1 MQNVMER
8 YQTFRQV
15 VDDITLMNNRFMN
28 KVFDGNIPATQRML
42 RVILKND
49 KIKVRTVSV
58 QQWLQNLYGHS
69 AQLDSLAED
78 ENGTQF
84 NVEIQRNDEG
94 ASAKRA
100 RFYCGALDMHFL
112 DTGEKYEALPEAYVI
127 FITENDVLKKGWAL
141 YNVQR
146 CLTNNG
152 EVFEDGSHVVYVN
165 AACQDD
171 TPLGRLMQDLNC
183 KNPAKMHY
191 KELADTVNYFKTTKE
206 GEANMTSVIEIYAE
220 NKAKE
225 AVAKAEKQAAKKAA
239 KATKKA
245 AEKAAHQRYVEVAKE
260 MLADNMSI
268 EVVTRI
274 SKLSEEEVRELAAKQ
289 SA

>member
-1 MQNVMER
+1 MQDIMQNYESIS
-8 YQTFRQV
+8 QV
-15 VDDITLMNNRFMN
+15 INDVTLMDNRFLN
-28 KVFDGNIPATQRML
+28 KALDGNIPATQRML
-42 RVILKND
+42 RIMLNND
-49 KIKVRTVSV
+49 KIKVRKVGV

-69 AQLDSLAED
+69 AQLDILAED

-127 FITENDVLKKGWAL
+127 FITEHDVLKKGWPL

-146 CLTNNG
+146 CLIGNG

-165 AACQDD
+165 AACQED

-183 KNPAKMHY
+183 KDPNKMHY
-191 KELADTVNYFKTTKE
+191 KELADTVSYFKTTKE
-206 GEANMTSVIEIYAE
+206 GEANMASVIEMYAK
-220 NKAKE
+220 NQ
-225 AVAKAEKQAAKKAA
+225 AEKVAAKV
-239 KATKKA
+239 
-245 AEKAAHQRYVEVAKE
+245 AEETAYQRNIEVAKE

-274 SKLSEEEVRELAAKQ
+274 SKLSEDEVRALAAKQ

>member
-1 MQNVMER
+1 MLYFGASAVR
-8 YQTFRQV
+8 SGR
-15 VDDITLMNNRFMN
+15 RSA
-28 KVFDGNIPATQRML
+28 DG
-42 RVILKND
+42 
-49 KIKVRTVSV
+49 
-58 QQWLQNLYGHS
+58 
-69 AQLDSLAED
+69 
-78 ENGTQF
+78 GTQF

-127 FITENDVLKKGWAL
+127 FITEHDVLKKGRPL
-141 YNVQR
+141 YNIHR
-146 CLTNNG
+146 SIDETG
-152 EVFEDGSHVVYVN
+152 EVFGDGSHVVYVN
-165 AACQDD
+165 AACQED

-183 KNPAKMHY
+183 KDPNKMHY

-206 GEANMTSVIEIYAE
+206 GEVNMTSVIEIYAE

-245 AEKAAHQRYVEVAKE
+245 AEKAAHQSNVEVAKNL
-260 MLADNMSI
+260 LAEGMSEDFI
-268 EVVTRI
+268 VRTT
-274 SKLSEEEVRELAAKQ
+274 KLSLEEVRALAEKQ

>member
-1 MQNVMER
+1 MQDIMQNYESI
-8 YQTFRQV
+8 RQV
-15 VDDITLMNNRFMN
+15 INDVTLMDNRFLN
-28 KVFDGNIPATQRML
+28 KALDGNIPATQRML
-42 RVILKND
+42 RIMLNND
-49 KIKVRTVSV
+49 KIKVHKVGV

-69 AQLDSLAED
+69 AQLDILAED

-112 DTGEKYEALPEAYVI
+112 DTGEKYKALPEAYVI
-127 FITENDVLKKGWAL
+127 FITENDVLKKGWPL

-146 CLTNNG
+146 CLTDNG

-183 KNPAKMHY
+183 KDPNKMHY

-206 GEANMTSVIEIYAE
+206 GEANMTSVIEIYAK
-220 NKAKE
+220 NQ
-225 AVAKAEKQAAKKAA
+225 AEKAAKKAA
-239 KATKKA
+239 AKA
-245 AEKAAHQRYVEVAKE
+245 AEETAHQRNVEVAKK
-260 MLADNMSI
+260 MLAEGMSI
-268 EVVTRI
+268 EVTARI
-274 SKLSEEEVRELAAKQ
+274 S
-289 SA
+289 

>member
-1 MQNVMER
+1 MQDIMQNYESI
-8 YQTFRQV
+8 RQV
-15 VDDITLMNNRFMN
+15 INDVTLMDNRFLN
-28 KVFDGNIPATQRML
+28 KALDGNIPATQRML
-42 RVILKND
+42 RIMLNND
-49 KIKVRTVSV
+49 KIKVRKVGV

-69 AQLDSLAED
+69 AQLDILAED

-94 ASAKRA
+94 ASEKRA

-127 FITENDVLKKGWAL
+127 FITEHDVLKKSWPL

-146 CLTNNG
+146 CLIGNG

-183 KNPAKMHY
+183 KDPAKMHY
-191 KELADTVNYFKTTKE
+191 KELADRVNYFKTSKE
-206 GEANMTSVIEIYAE
+206 GGIYMTDIIEMYAK
-220 NKAKE
+220 NQ
-225 AVAKAEKQAAKKAA
+225 AEKVAAKV
-239 KATKKA
+239 
-245 AEKAAHQRYVEVAKE
+245 AEETAYKRNIEVAKE

-274 SKLSEEEVRELAAKQ
+274 SKLSEDEVRALAAKQ

>member
-49 KIKVRTVSV
+49 KIKVRKVSV

-69 AQLDSLAED
+69 AQLDILAED

-84 NVEIQRNDEG
+84 NVEIQRSDEG
-94 ASAKRA
+94 ASVQRA

-112 DTGEKYEALPEAYVI
+112 DKGKKYETLPDAYVI
-127 FITENDVLKKGWAL
+127 FITETDVLKNGRPL
-141 YNVQR
+141 YHIQR
-146 CLTNNG
+146 SVDETG
-152 EVFEDGSHVVYVN
+152 KAFGDGSHIVYVN

-171 TPLGRLMQDLNC
+171 TPLGRLLQDFNC
-183 KNPAKMHY
+183 SNPAKMHY
-191 KELADTVNYFKTTKE
+191 KELADTVNYLKSTKE
-206 GEANMTSVIEIYAE
+206 GEIDMTDIIEAYAE
-220 NKAKE
+220 NR
-225 AVAKAEKQAAKKAA
+225 AE
-239 KATKKA
+239 KA
-245 AEKAAHQRYVEVAKE
+245 AEKAAHQSNVEFAKNL
-260 MLADNMSI
+260 LAEGMSEDFI
-268 EVVTRI
+268 VRTT
-274 SKLSEEEVRELAAKQ
+274 KLSLEEVRALAAKQ

>member
-1 MQNVMER
+1 MQDIMQNYESIS
-8 YQTFRQV
+8 QV
-15 VDDITLMNNRFMN
+15 INDVTLMDNRFLN
-28 KVFDGNIPATQRML
+28 KALDGNIPATQRML
-42 RVILKND
+42 RIMLNND
-49 KIKVRTVSV
+49 KIKVRKVGV

-69 AQLDSLAED
+69 AQLDILAED

-94 ASAKRA
+94 ASEKRA

-127 FITENDVLKKGWAL
+127 FITEHDVLKKSWPL

-146 CLTNNG
+146 CLIGNG

-165 AACQDD
+165 AACQED

-183 KNPAKMHY
+183 KDPNKMHY

-206 GEANMTSVIEIYAE
+206 GEANMASVIEMYAK
-220 NKAKE
+220 NQ
-225 AVAKAEKQAAKKAA
+225 AEKVAAKV
-239 KATKKA
+239 
-245 AEKAAHQRYVEVAKE
+245 AEETAYKRNIEVAKE

-274 SKLSEEEVRELAAKQ
+274 SKLSEDEVRALAAKQ

>member
-1 MQNVMER
+1 MLDIMQNYESI
-8 YQTFRQV
+8 RQIIHDV
-15 VDDITLMNNRFMN
+15 TLMNNRFLN
-28 KVFDGNIPATQRML
+28 KALDGNIPATQRML

-49 KIKVRTVSV
+49 KIKVRKVGV

-69 AQLDSLAED
+69 AQLDILAED

-127 FITENDVLKKGWAL
+127 FITENDVLKKGWPI

-146 CLTNNG
+146 CLTDNG

-183 KNPAKMHY
+183 KDPAKMHY
-191 KELADTVNYFKTTKE
+191 KELADRVNYFKTSKE
-206 GEANMTSVIEIYAE
+206 GEIDMTDIIEMYAKNYAE
-220 NKAKE
+220 K
-225 AVAKAEKQAAKKAA
+225 VAEKV
-239 KATKKA
+239 
-245 AEKAAHQRYVEVAKE
+245 AEETAHQSNVEFAKNL
-260 MLADNMSI
+260 LAEGMSEDFI
-268 EVVTRI
+268 VRTT
-274 SKLSEEEVRELAAKQ
+274 KLSEEEVRALSAKQ

>member
-49 KIKVRTVSV
+49 KIKVCKVSV

-69 AQLDSLAED
+69 AQLDILAED
-78 ENGTQF
+78 EHGTQF

-94 ASAKRA
+94 ASVQRA

-112 DTGEKYEALPEAYVI
+112 DRGKKYEALPDAYVI
-127 FITENDVLKKGWAL
+127 FITESDVLKKGRPL
-141 YNVQR
+141 YNIQR
-146 CLTNNG
+146 SIDETG
-152 EVFEDGSHVVYVN
+152 EAFGDGSHIVYVN

-171 TPLGRLMQDLNC
+171 TPLGRLMQDFNC
-183 KNPAKMHY
+183 NDPAKMHY
-191 KELADTVNYFKTTKE
+191 KELADRVNYFKTSKE
-206 GEANMTSVIEIYAE
+206 GEIDMTDIIEVYANNKAE
-220 NKAKE
+220 KAAKE
-225 AVAKAEKQAAKKAA
+225 AVAKAS
-239 KATKKA
+239 
-245 AEKAAHQRYVEVAKE
+245 HQRNVEVAKK
-260 MLADNMSI
+260 MLADGMNL
-268 EVVTRI
+268 EAVVRY
-274 SKLSEEEVRELAAKQ
+274 SDLSEEEVRALAAKQ

>member
-49 KIKVRTVSV
+49 KIKVRKVSV

-69 AQLDSLAED
+69 AQLDILAED

-84 NVEIQRNDEG
+84 NVEIQRSDEG
-94 ASAKRA
+94 ASVQRA

-112 DTGEKYEALPEAYVI
+112 DRGKKYETLPEAYVI
-127 FITENDVLKKGWAL
+127 FITETDVLKNGRPL
-141 YNVQR
+141 YHIQR
-146 CLTNNG
+146 SVDETG
-152 EVFEDGSHVVYVN
+152 EAFGDGSHIVYVN

-171 TPLGRLMQDLNC
+171 TPLGRLMQDFNC
-183 KNPAKMHY
+183 SNPAKMYY
-191 KELADTVNYFKTTKE
+191 KELADTVNYFKSTKE
-206 GEANMTSVIEIYAE
+206 GEIDMTDIIEVYAN
-220 NKAKE
+220 NK
-225 AVAKAEKQAAKKAA
+225 
-239 KATKKA
+239 
-245 AEKAAHQRYVEVAKE
+245 AEKAAAKAAEEATHQSNVEVAKNLLME
-260 MLADNMSI
+260 GMSEDFI
-268 EVVTRI
+268 VRTT
-274 SKLSEEEVRELAAKQ
+274 KLSLEEVRALAAKQ

>member
-1 MQNVMER
+1 MQDIMQNYESI
-8 YQTFRQV
+8 RQV
-15 VDDITLMNNRFMN
+15 INDVTLMDNRFLN
-28 KVFDGNIPATQRML
+28 KALDGNIPATQRML
-42 RVILKND
+42 RIMLNND
-49 KIKVRTVSV
+49 KIKVRKVGV

-69 AQLDSLAED
+69 AQLDILAED

-127 FITENDVLKKGWAL
+127 FITENDVLKKGWPL

-146 CLTNNG
+146 CLTDNG
-152 EVFEDGSHVVYVN
+152 EVFGDGSHVVYVN

-183 KNPAKMHY
+183 KDPNKMHY
-191 KELADTVNYFKTTKE
+191 KELADTVTYFKSTKE
-206 GEANMTSVIEIYAE
+206 GEANMASVIEMYAK
-220 NKAKE
+220 NH
-225 AVAKAEKQAAKKAA
+225 AEKVAAKV
-239 KATKKA
+239 
-245 AEKAAHQRYVEVAKE
+245 AEEAAHQRNIEVAKK
-260 MLADNMSI
+260 MLADSMSI
-268 EVVTRI
+268 EAVVRY
-274 SKLSEEEVRELAAKQ
+274 SELSLEEVRALVAKQ

>member
-1 MQNVMER
+1 MQDIMQNYESI
-8 YQTFRQV
+8 RQV
-15 VDDITLMNNRFMN
+15 INDVTLMDNRFLN
-28 KVFDGNIPATQRML
+28 KALDGNIPATQRML
-42 RVILKND
+42 RIILNND
-49 KIKVRTVSV
+49 KIKVRKVGV

-69 AQLDSLAED
+69 AQLDILAED

-112 DTGEKYEALPEAYVI
+112 DIGEKYEDLPEAYVI
-127 FITENDVLKKGWAL
+127 FITENDVLKKGWPL

-146 CLTNNG
+146 CLTGNG

-206 GEANMTSVIEIYAE
+206 GEANMTSVIEMYAK
-220 NKAKE
+220 NH
-225 AVAKAEKQAAKKAA
+225 AEKVAAKV
-239 KATKKA
+239 A
-245 AEKAAHQRYVEVAKE
+245 AEVAEETAHKSNVEVAKNL
-260 MLADNMSI
+260 LAEGMSEDFI
-268 EVVTRI
+268 VRTT
-274 SKLSEEEVRELAAKQ
+274 KLSLEEVRELAAKQ

>member
-49 KIKVRTVSV
+49 KIKVCKVSV

-69 AQLDSLAED
+69 AQLDILAED

-84 NVEIQRNDEG
+84 NVEIQRSDEG
-94 ASAKRA
+94 ASVQRA

-112 DTGEKYEALPEAYVI
+112 DRGKKYEALPDAYVI
-127 FITENDVLKKGWAL
+127 FITESDVLKKGRPL
-141 YNVQR
+141 YNIQR
-146 CLTNNG
+146 SIDETG
-152 EVFEDGSHVVYVN
+152 EAFGDGSHIVYVN

-171 TPLGRLMQDLNC
+171 TPLGRLMQDFNC
-183 KNPAKMHY
+183 NDPAKMHY
-191 KELADTVNYFKTTKE
+191 KELADRVNYFKTSKE
-206 GEANMTSVIEIYAE
+206 GEIDMTDIIEAYANNKAE
-220 NKAKE
+220 KAAKE
-225 AVAKAEKQAAKKAA
+225 AVAKAS
-239 KATKKA
+239 
-245 AEKAAHQRYVEVAKE
+245 HQRNVEVAKK
-260 MLADNMSI
+260 MLADGMNL
-268 EVVTRI
+268 EAVVRY
-274 SKLSEEEVRELAAKQ
+274 SDLSEEEVRALAAKQ

>member
-1 MQNVMER
+1 MQDIMQNYESI
-8 YQTFRQV
+8 RQV
-15 VDDITLMNNRFMN
+15 INDVTLMDNRFLN
-28 KVFDGNIPATQRML
+28 KALDGNIPATQRML
-42 RVILKND
+42 RIMLNND
-49 KIKVRTVSV
+49 KIKVRKVGV

-69 AQLDSLAED
+69 AQLDILAED

-127 FITENDVLKKGWAL
+127 FITENDVLKKGRPL
-141 YNVQR
+141 YNIHR
-146 CLTNNG
+146 SIDETG
-152 EVFEDGSHVVYVN
+152 EVFGDGSHVVYVN
-165 AACQDD
+165 AACQED

-183 KNPAKMHY
+183 KDPNKMHY

-206 GEANMTSVIEIYAE
+206 GEADMTSVIEIYAK
-220 NKAKE
+220 NQ
-225 AVAKAEKQAAKKAA
+225 AEKAAKKAA
-239 KATKKA
+239 AKA
-245 AEKAAHQRYVEVAKE
+245 AEETAHQRNVEVAKK
-260 MLADNMSI
+260 MLAEGMSI
-268 EVVTRI
+268 EVTARI
-274 SKLSEEEVRELAAKQ
+274 SELSEEEVRALAAKQ

>member
-1 MQNVMER
+1 ML
-8 YQTFRQV
+8 YFGASAFRSGRRSA
-15 VDDITLMNNRFMN
+15 DD
-28 KVFDGNIPATQRML
+28 
-42 RVILKND
+42 
-49 KIKVRTVSV
+49 
-58 QQWLQNLYGHS
+58 
-69 AQLDSLAED
+69 
-78 ENGTQF
+78 GTQF

-127 FITENDVLKKGWAL
+127 FITENDVLKKGRPL
-141 YNVQR
+141 YNIHR
-146 CLTNNG
+146 SIDETG
-152 EVFEDGSHVVYVN
+152 EVFGDGSHVVYVN
-165 AACQDD
+165 ADCQED

-183 KNPAKMHY
+183 KDPAKMHY

-220 NKAKE
+220 NKTKE
-225 AVAKAEKQAAKKAA
+225 AVAKAEKKAA

-245 AEKAAHQRYVEVAKE
+245 AEKAAHQSNVEVAKNL
-260 MLADNMSI
+260 LAEGMSEDFI
-268 EVVTRI
+268 VRTT
-274 SKLSEEEVRELAAKQ
+274 KLSLEEVRALAEKQ

>member
-1 MQNVMER
+1 MQDIMQNYESIS
-8 YQTFRQV
+8 QV
-15 VDDITLMNNRFMN
+15 INDVTLMDNRFLN
-28 KVFDGNIPATQRML
+28 KALDGNIPATQRML
-42 RVILKND
+42 RIMLNND
-49 KIKVRTVSV
+49 KIKVRKVGV

-69 AQLDSLAED
+69 AQLDILAED

-127 FITENDVLKKGWAL
+127 FITEHDVLKKGWPL

-146 CLTNNG
+146 CFIGNG

-165 AACQDD
+165 AACQED

-183 KNPAKMHY
+183 KDPNKMHY

-206 GEANMTSVIEIYAE
+206 GEANMASVIEMYAK
-220 NKAKE
+220 NQ
-225 AVAKAEKQAAKKAA
+225 AEKVAAKV
-239 KATKKA
+239 
-245 AEKAAHQRYVEVAKE
+245 AEETAYQRNIEVAKE

-274 SKLSEEEVRELAAKQ
+274 SKLSEDEVRALAAKQ

>member
-1 MQNVMER
+1 MLDIMQNYESI
-8 YQTFRQV
+8 RQIIHDV
-15 VDDITLMNNRFMN
+15 TLMNNRFLN
-28 KVFDGNIPATQRML
+28 KALDGNIPATQRML
-42 RVILKND
+42 RIILNND
-49 KIKVRTVSV
+49 KIKVRKVGV

-69 AQLDSLAED
+69 AQLDILAED

-127 FITENDVLKKGWAL
+127 FITEHDVLKKGWPL

-146 CLTNNG
+146 CLIGNG
-152 EVFEDGSHVVYVN
+152 EVFEDGSHVVYMN

-183 KNPAKMHY
+183 KDPANMHY

-206 GEANMTSVIEIYAE
+206 GEANMASVIEMYAK
-220 NKAKE
+220 NQ
-225 AVAKAEKQAAKKAA
+225 AEKVAAKV
-239 KATKKA
+239 
-245 AEKAAHQRYVEVAKE
+245 AEETAYQRNIEVAKE

-274 SKLSEEEVRELAAKQ
+274 SKLSEDEVRALAAKQ

>member
-1 MQNVMER
+1 MQDIMQNYESI
-8 YQTFRQV
+8 RQV
-15 VDDITLMNNRFMN
+15 INDVTLMDNRFLN
-28 KVFDGNIPATQRML
+28 KALDGNIPATQRML
-42 RVILKND
+42 RIMLNND
-49 KIKVRTVSV
+49 KIKVRKVGV

-69 AQLDSLAED
+69 AQLDILAED

-127 FITENDVLKKGWAL
+127 FITEHDVLKKGWPL

-146 CLTNNG
+146 CLIGNG

-165 AACQDD
+165 AVCQED

-183 KNPAKMHY
+183 KDPNKMHY

-206 GEANMTSVIEIYAE
+206 GEANMASVIEMYAK
-220 NKAKE
+220 NQ
-225 AVAKAEKQAAKKAA
+225 AEKVAAKV
-239 KATKKA
+239 
-245 AEKAAHQRYVEVAKE
+245 AEETAYQRNIEVAKD

-274 SKLSEEEVRELAAKQ
+274 SKLSEDEVRALAAKQ

>member
-1 MQNVMER
+1 MQDIMQNYESIS
-8 YQTFRQV
+8 QV
-15 VDDITLMNNRFMN
+15 INDVTLMDNRFLN
-28 KVFDGNIPATQRML
+28 KALDGNIPATQRML
-42 RVILKND
+42 RIMLNND
-49 KIKVRTVSV
+49 KIKVRKVGV

-69 AQLDSLAED
+69 AQLDILAED

-127 FITENDVLKKGWAL
+127 FITEHDVLKKSWPL

-146 CLTNNG
+146 CLIGNG
-152 EVFEDGSHVVYVN
+152 EVFEDGSHVVYMN

-183 KNPAKMHY
+183 KDPANMHY

-206 GEANMTSVIEIYAE
+206 GEANMASVIEMYAK
-220 NKAKE
+220 NQ
-225 AVAKAEKQAAKKAA
+225 AEKVAAKV
-239 KATKKA
+239 
-245 AEKAAHQRYVEVAKE
+245 AEETAYQRNIEVAKE

-274 SKLSEEEVRELAAKQ
+274 SKLSEDEVRALAAKQ

>member
-49 KIKVRTVSV
+49 KIKVRKVSV

-69 AQLDSLAED
+69 TQLDILAED
-78 ENGTQF
+78 ENGAQF
-84 NVEIQRNDEG
+84 NLEIQRSDEG
-94 ASAKRA
+94 ASVQRA

-112 DTGEKYEALPEAYVI
+112 DRGKKYEALPDAYVI
-127 FITENDVLKKGWAL
+127 FITESDVFKEGRPI
-141 YNVQR
+141 YNVER
-146 CLTNNG
+146 SINESG
-152 EVFEDGSHVVYVN
+152 KAFGDGSHIVYVN

-171 TPLGRLMQDLNC
+171 TPLGRLMQDFNC
-183 KNPAKMHY
+183 NDPAKMHY
-191 KELADTVNYFKTTKE
+191 KELADRVNYFKTSKE
-206 GEANMTSVIEIYAE
+206 GGIYMTDIIEMYAKNYAE
-220 NKAKE
+220 K
-225 AVAKAEKQAAKKAA
+225 VAEKV
-239 KATKKA
+239 
-245 AEKAAHQRYVEVAKE
+245 AHQSNVEIAKNL
-260 MLADNMSI
+260 LAEGMSEDFI
-268 EVVTRI
+268 VRTT
-274 SKLSEEEVRELAAKQ
+274 KLSEEEVRALSAKQ

>member
-49 KIKVRTVSV
+49 KIKVRKVSV

-69 AQLDSLAED
+69 AQLDILAED
-78 ENGTQF
+78 EHGTQF
-84 NVEIQRNDEG
+84 NVEIQRSDEG
-94 ASAKRA
+94 ASVQRA

-112 DTGEKYEALPEAYVI
+112 DKGKKYETLPDAYVI
-127 FITENDVLKKGWAL
+127 FITESDVFKEGRPI
-141 YNVQR
+141 YNVER
-146 CLTNNG
+146 SINESG
-152 EVFEDGSHVVYVN
+152 KAFGDGSHIVYVN

-171 TPLGRLMQDLNC
+171 TPLGRLMQDFNC
-183 KNPAKMHY
+183 NDPAKMHY
-191 KELADTVNYFKTTKE
+191 KELADTVNYFKSTKE
-206 GEANMTSVIEIYAE
+206 GEIDMTDIIEAYAN
-220 NKAKE
+220 NK
-225 AVAKAEKQAAKKAA
+225 
-239 KATKKA
+239 
-245 AEKAAHQRYVEVAKE
+245 AEKAAAKAAEEATHQSNVEVAKNLLTE
-260 MLADNMSI
+260 GMSEDFI
-268 EVVTRI
+268 VRTT
-274 SKLSEEEVRELAAKQ
+274 KLSLEEVRALAAKQ

>member
-1 MQNVMER
+1 MQDIMQNYESI
-8 YQTFRQV
+8 RQV
-15 VDDITLMNNRFMN
+15 INDVTLMDNRFLN
-28 KVFDGNIPATQRML
+28 KALDGNIPATQRML
-42 RVILKND
+42 RIMLNND
-49 KIKVRTVSV
+49 KIKVHKVGV

-69 AQLDSLAED
+69 AQLDILAED
-78 ENGTQF
+78 ENGIQF

-94 ASAKRA
+94 ASVQRA

-127 FITENDVLKKGWAL
+127 FITENDVLKKGWPL

-146 CLTNNG
+146 CLTDNG

-183 KNPAKMHY
+183 KDPNKMHY
-191 KELADTVNYFKTTKE
+191 KELADTVNYFKSTKE
-206 GEANMTSVIEIYAE
+206 GEANMTSVIEIYAK
-220 NKAKE
+220 NQ
-225 AVAKAEKQAAKKAA
+225 AEKVAAKV
-239 KATKKA
+239 
-245 AEKAAHQRYVEVAKE
+245 AEETAYKRNIEVAKE

-274 SKLSEEEVRELAAKQ
+274 SKLSEDEVRALAAKQ

>member
-1 MQNVMER
+1 MQDIMQNYESIS
-8 YQTFRQV
+8 QV
-15 VDDITLMNNRFMN
+15 INDVTLMDNRFLN
-28 KVFDGNIPATQRML
+28 KALDGNIPATQRML
-42 RVILKND
+42 RIMLNND
-49 KIKVRTVSV
+49 KIKVRKVGV

-69 AQLDSLAED
+69 AQLDILAED

-112 DTGEKYEALPEAYVI
+112 DTGEKYESLPEAYVI
-127 FITENDVLKKGWAL
+127 FITEHDVLKKGWPL

-146 CLTNNG
+146 CLIGNG

-183 KNPAKMHY
+183 KDPANMHY
-191 KELADTVNYFKTTKE
+191 KELADTVNYFKITKE
-206 GEANMTSVIEIYAE
+206 GEANMASVIEMYAK
-220 NKAKE
+220 NQ
-225 AVAKAEKQAAKKAA
+225 AEKVAAKVAA
-239 KATKKA
+239 KV
-245 AEKAAHQRYVEVAKE
+245 AEETAYQRNIEVAKE

-274 SKLSEEEVRELAAKQ
+274 SKLSEDEVRALAAKQ

>member
-1 MQNVMER
+1 MQNYESI
-8 YQTFRQV
+8 RQV
-15 VDDITLMNNRFMN
+15 INDVTLMDNRFLN
-28 KVFDGNIPATQRML
+28 KALDGNISATQRML
-42 RVILKND
+42 RIMLNND
-49 KIKVRTVSV
+49 KIKVRKVGV
-58 QQWLQNLYGHS
+58 QQWLQNIYGHS
-69 AQLDSLAED
+69 AQLDILAED

-127 FITENDVLKKGWAL
+127 FITEHDVLKKGWPL

-146 CLTNNG
+146 CLIGTG

-165 AACQDD
+165 AACQED

-183 KNPAKMHY
+183 KDPNKMHY

-206 GEANMTSVIEIYAE
+206 GEANMASVIEMYAK
-220 NKAKE
+220 NQ
-225 AVAKAEKQAAKKAA
+225 AEMVAAKVAA
-239 KATKKA
+239 KV
-245 AEKAAHQRYVEVAKE
+245 AEETTYQRNIEVAKE

-274 SKLSEEEVRELAAKQ
+274 SKLSEDEVRALAAKQ

>member
-1 MQNVMER
+1 MQDIMQNYESI
-8 YQTFRQV
+8 RQV
-15 VDDITLMNNRFMN
+15 INDVTLMDNRFLN
-28 KVFDGNIPATQRML
+28 KALDGNIPATQRML
-42 RVILKND
+42 RIMLNND
-49 KIKVRTVSV
+49 KIKVRKVGV

-69 AQLDSLAED
+69 AQLDILAED

-127 FITENDVLKKGWAL
+127 FITEHDVLKKGWPL

-146 CLTNNG
+146 CLIGNG

-183 KNPAKMHY
+183 KDPSKMHY
-191 KELADTVNYFKTTKE
+191 KEMADTVNYFKTTKE
-206 GEANMTSVIEIYAE
+206 GEANMTSVIEMYAK
-220 NKAKE
+220 NQ
-225 AVAKAEKQAAKKAA
+225 AEKVAAKV
-239 KATKKA
+239 
-245 AEKAAHQRYVEVAKE
+245 AEETAYQRNIEVAKE

-274 SKLSEEEVRELAAKQ
+274 SKLSEDEVRALAAKQ

>member
-1 MQNVMER
+1 
-8 YQTFRQV
+8 
-15 VDDITLMNNRFMN
+15 MN
-28 KVFDGNIPATQRML
+28 KALDGNIPATQRML
-42 RVILKND
+42 RIMLNND
-49 KIKVRTVSV
+49 KIKVRKVGV

-69 AQLDSLAED
+69 AQLDILAED

-112 DTGEKYEALPEAYVI
+112 DTGEKYEALPEACVI
-127 FITENDVLKKGWAL
+127 FITENDVLKKGWPL

-146 CLTNNG
+146 CLTGNG

-165 AACQDD
+165 AACQEN

-183 KNPAKMHY
+183 KDPNKMHY

-206 GEANMTSVIEIYAE
+206 GEANMTSVIEMYAK
-220 NKAKE
+220 NQ
-225 AVAKAEKQAAKKAA
+225 AEKVAAKV
-239 KATKKA
+239 
-245 AEKAAHQRYVEVAKE
+245 AEETAYQRNIEVAKE

-274 SKLSEEEVRELAAKQ
+274 SKLSEDEVRALAAKQ

>member
-1 MQNVMER
+1 MQDIMQNYESIS
-8 YQTFRQV
+8 QV
-15 VDDITLMNNRFMN
+15 INDVTLMDNRFLN
-28 KVFDGNIPATQRML
+28 KALDGNIPATQRML
-42 RVILKND
+42 RIMLNND
-49 KIKVRTVSV
+49 KIKVRKVGV

-69 AQLDSLAED
+69 AQLDILAED

-127 FITENDVLKKGWAL
+127 FITEHDVLKKGWPL

-146 CLTNNG
+146 CLIGNG

-183 KNPAKMHY
+183 KDPNKMHY

-206 GEANMTSVIEIYAE
+206 GEANMASVIEMYAK
-220 NKAKE
+220 NQ
-225 AVAKAEKQAAKKAA
+225 AEKVAAKV
-239 KATKKA
+239 
-245 AEKAAHQRYVEVAKE
+245 AEETAYQRNIEVAKE

-274 SKLSEEEVRELAAKQ
+274 SKLSEDEVRALAAKQ

>member
-1 MQNVMER
+1 MQDIMQNYESI
-8 YQTFRQV
+8 RQV
-15 VDDITLMNNRFMN
+15 INDVTLMDNRFLN
-28 KVFDGNIPATQRML
+28 KALDGNIPATQRML
-42 RVILKND
+42 RIMLNND
-49 KIKVRTVSV
+49 KIKVRKVGV

-69 AQLDSLAED
+69 AQLDILAED

-94 ASAKRA
+94 ASEKRA

-127 FITENDVLKKGWAL
+127 FITEHDVLKKSWPL

-146 CLTNNG
+146 CLIGNG

-165 AACQDD
+165 AACQED

-183 KNPAKMHY
+183 KDPNKMHY

-206 GEANMTSVIEIYAE
+206 GEANMASVIEMYAK
-220 NKAKE
+220 NQ
-225 AVAKAEKQAAKKAA
+225 AEKVAAKV
-239 KATKKA
+239 
-245 AEKAAHQRYVEVAKE
+245 AEETAYKRNIEVAKE

-274 SKLSEEEVRELAAKQ
+274 SKLSEDEVRALAAKQ